1 MHHKE
6 IVESPHAPG
15 AIGPYSQGIK
25 TGKLIFTSGQ
35 LPIDPAT
42 KTVPANLQD
51 QARLALANVQAV
63 LAAAGAG
70 LGDVVKTTVFLADI
84 ADFAAVNEVYKT
96 LFDQSRAHPYPA
108 RSAVQVAALPGPKGC
123 RLEIEAVAAL
133 PD

>member
-25 TGKLIFTSGQ
+25 TDKLVFTSGQ
-35 LPIDPAT
+35 LPIDPAA
-42 KTVPANLQD
+42 KTVPENLQD
-51 QARLALANVQAV
+51 QARTALANVEAV

-70 LGDVVKTTVFLADI
+70 LGDVIKTTVFLADI
-84 ADFAAVNEVYKT
+84 ADFAAVNDVYKAC
-96 LFDQSRAHPYPA
+96 FDKAGAHPYPA

-123 RLEIEAVAAL
+123 RLEIEAIAAL